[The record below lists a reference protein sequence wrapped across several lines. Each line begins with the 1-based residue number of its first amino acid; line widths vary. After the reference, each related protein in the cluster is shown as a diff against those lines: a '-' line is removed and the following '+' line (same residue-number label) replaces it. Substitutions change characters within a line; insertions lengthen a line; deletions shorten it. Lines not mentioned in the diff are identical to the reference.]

1 MLPRATGYVDRVLL
15 GAKRGELPLQ
25 QADKYALGIN
35 LNTLGLSIPITLL
48 ARADEIIE

>member
-1 MLPRATGYVDRVLL
+1 MLRRATGYVDRVLL
-15 GAKRGELPLQ
+15 GAKRGELPVQ

-48 ARADEIIE
+48 GRADEIIE